1 MLVDQVV
8 LMLCTLWPAV
18 ALPLAPGNIGNVF
31 AMQEGDG
38 RILQRSKRGWMW
50 NQFFLMEEY
59 TGNDHQYVGKLHS
72 NMDKDDGTVKYV
84 LTGDGAGTIFLI
96 DEKSG
101 DIHAT
106 KRLDREERSMYT
118 LHAKVLD
125 RTTNEELE
133 PDTEF
138 NIKIHDIN
146 DNAPK
151 FERDI
156 YFASVP
162 EMSEVGTSV
171 ATVTATDADD
181 QTYGNSAKLVY
192 SILQGQPYFSVDSE
206 NGTIKT
212 ALPGMDREVK
222 ENYQVVI
229 QAKDMAGQ
237 MGGLSGTTTVSIT
250 LSDVNDSPPRFANHS
265 FRITAT
271 ESAEIGGAVGRIK
284 ADDSDVGRNAEMEY
298 SIVGSHDNFNV
309 VTDKATQE
317 GVIIIKEA
325 LDYESKRDYEFR
337 VEVRNTYLD
346 ARYIQG
352 LEFKDFA
359 TVKVTV
365 EDVDEPPVFTRNPYI
380 IEVHEDTAAG
390 SFVGVV
396 SARDP
401 DAEYNMVKYS
411 IDRHTDL
418 EMLFNIDSSNGTI
431 TTRKALDREMSK
443 WHNISVMAAEISTSL
458 HFCSVFCTT
467 NEETLTL
474 AIALLIDNPR
484 QVARVPVF
492 IKVLDVN
499 DNAPEF
505 AMAYDTFVCENV
517 NAGQLIQTI
526 SAVDTDEPL
535 IGHKFA
541 FSIKADNP
549 NFTISDQD
557 DNTANILTRRGGF
570 SRREM
575 SVYFLPVVISDN
587 DYPIQS
593 STSTLIVRVCACD
606 SRGNM
611 QSCNPEVLPFS
622 DGLTTGAL
630 VAILLCV
637 IILLMIVVLFAAL
650 KRQRKKEP
658 LIISKD
664 DVRDNVVSY
673 NDEGGGEEDTQ
684 AFDIGTLRNPE
695 VMDANK
701 LRRDIIPE
709 MLFSFRRTSPIKD
722 NTDVRD
728 FINGRLQEND
738 SDPTAP
744 PYDSLATYAY
754 EGSGSLAESL
764 SSLESATTEGD
775 QDYDYL
781 SSWGPQF
788 KKLAEMYIGRSPDRQ
803 T

>member
-1 MLVDQVV
+1 MTVV
-8 LMLCTLWPAV
+8 LLTLALCVVPWPST
-18 ALPLAPGNIGNVF
+18 ALPFTPGNMGNLF
-31 AMQEGDG
+31 GTAEEGDG
-38 RILQRSKRGWMW
+38 RILHRSKRGWMW
-50 NQFFLMEEY
+50 NQFFLLEEY

-72 NMDKDDGTVKYV
+72 NMDKDDGNVKYV
-84 LTGDGAGTIFLI
+84 LTGDGAGTLFLI

-106 KRLDREERSMYT
+106 KRLDREEKAMYT

-125 RTTNEELE
+125 RRTNAELE

-151 FERDI
+151 FAKEI

-171 ATVTATDADD
+171 VTITATDADD

-192 SILQGQPYFSVDSE
+192 SILQGQPYFAVDSE

-250 LSDVNDSPPRFANHS
+250 LLDVNDTPPRFANHS
-265 FRITAT
+265 FRMTAV
-271 ESAEIGGAVGRIK
+271 ESTEIGGAIGRIK
-284 ADDSDVGRNAEMEY
+284 ADDSDLGRHAEMEY
-298 SIVGSHDNFNV
+298 SIVSGHDIFNI
-309 VTDKATQE
+309 VTDQATQE
-317 GVIIIKEA
+317 GVIIIEKA
-325 LDYESKRDYEFR
+325 LDYESKKDFEFR
-337 VEVRNTYLD
+337 VEVKNTYLD
-346 ARYIQG
+346 ARFINGRQ
-352 LEFKDFA
+352 FHDFA
-359 TVKVTV
+359 TVRVTV

-380 IEVHEDTAAG
+380 FEVHEDTAAG

-401 DAEYNMVKYS
+401 DADNNPVKYS

-418 EMLFNIDSSNGTI
+418 ERLFNIDSVNGTI
-431 TTRKALDREMSK
+431 TTLKALDREMSR
-443 WHNISVMAAEISTSL
+443 WHNISVVATEM
-458 HFCSVFCTT
+458 
-467 NEETLTL
+467 N
-474 AIALLIDNPR
+474 NPR
-484 QVARVPVF
+484 QTTRVPVA

-505 AMAYDTFVCENV
+505 AMSYDTFVCENV
-517 NAGQLIQTI
+517 KAGQLIQTI

-535 IGHKFA
+535 VGHKFA
-541 FSIKADNP
+541 FSINPTNP
-549 NFTISDQD
+549 NFTIEDRD
-557 DNTANILTRRGGF
+557 DNTANILTRRDGF

-575 SVYFLPVVISDN
+575 SLYFLPVVISDN

-650 KRQRKKEP
+650 RRQRKKEP
-658 LIISKD
+658 LIISKE

-709 MLFSFRRTSPIKD
+709 MLFPFRRTSPIKD

-728 FINGRLQEND
+728 FITGRLQEND

-764 SSLESATTEGD
+764 SSLESAATEGD

-781 SSWGPQF
+781 SNWGPQF
-788 KKLAEMYIGRSPDRQ
+788 KKLAEMYIGKSPDRE